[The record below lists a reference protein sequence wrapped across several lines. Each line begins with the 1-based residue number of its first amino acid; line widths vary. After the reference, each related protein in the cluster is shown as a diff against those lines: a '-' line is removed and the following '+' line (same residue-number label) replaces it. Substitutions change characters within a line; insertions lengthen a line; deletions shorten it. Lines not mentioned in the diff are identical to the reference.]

1 MVRRPLSVLAARGRV
16 RRTLFNLAAFQA
28 GWFSCVLGAANGYPL
43 TGPLVVLGVVAI
55 HLAMAARPE
64 RELMLIVLAGMLGAL
79 LDSALLRT
87 GWLTYPNGMIW
98 AGTAPYWIIAMWLS
112 FATTL
117 NVSLR
122 WLRGRAWAALT
133 FGAIGGPLSYLAGAR
148 LGGLEFVKQGA
159 ALAALAVGWAFV
171 TPLLVVLSQRLDG
184 VRARSGPVHR
194 HA

>member
-1 MVRRPLSVLAARGRV
+1 VS
-16 RRTLFNLAAFQA
+16 RTLINLAAFQA

-43 TGPLVVLGVVAI
+43 IGPLVVFVVVAI
-55 HLAMAARPE
+55 HLAMAAQPE
-64 RELMLIVLAGMLGAL
+64 RELMLILLAGMLGAM
-79 LDSALLRT
+79 LDSALVRT
-87 GWLTYPNGMIW
+87 GWLTYPNGVIW

-122 WLRGRAWAALT
+122 WLRGRSWAALT
-133 FGAIGGPLSYLAGAR
+133 FGAVGGPISYLAGAR
-148 LGGLEFVKQGA
+148 LGGLEFVKQGV
-159 ALAALAVGWAFV
+159 ALAALAVGWALV

-184 VRARSGPVHR
+184 VQARSYAVHR